1 MITSTSNPQVKEIMQ
16 LQKKSKLRRERG
28 VFVAEGMKMVSEAP
42 AGRIERCW
50 ISESFAR
57 KHPDF
62 PLPAGVPVQ
71 EAADHVFAA
80 MSDTQTPQ
88 GILAVIRCAEA
99 SLEDLLK
106 APDPLLMVL
115 ENIQDPGNL
124 GTVMRTGEGA
134 GITGI
139 IMSSDCAD
147 IYNPKVIRSTMGS
160 IYRVPFCHSADLC
173 GALDRIK
180 ETGITVYA
188 AHLKGSQYYTE
199 NDYTKP
205 SAFLIGNEGNGLK
218 QEIADRAGTYIKIPM
233 EGHVES
239 LNAAVSAAILM
250 YEAHRQRQ

>member
-16 LQKKSKLRRERG
+16 LQKKSKLRRELG

-50 ISESFAR
+50 ISETFSR

-62 PLPAGVPVQ
+62 PFPAGVPVQ
-71 EAADHVFAA
+71 EAADHVFAV

-88 GILAVIRCAEA
+88 GILAVIRCGET

-106 APDPLLMVL
+106 APAPLLMVL

-134 GITGI
+134 GVTGL

-160 IYRVPFCHSADLC
+160 IYRVPFCHTADLC
-173 GALDRIK
+173 GALDLIK
-180 ETGITVYA
+180 KAGITVYA

-199 NDYTKP
+199 ADYTKP

-218 QEIADRAGTYIKIPM
+218 QETADRAGTYIKIPM

-250 YEAHRQRQ
+250 YEAHRQRS